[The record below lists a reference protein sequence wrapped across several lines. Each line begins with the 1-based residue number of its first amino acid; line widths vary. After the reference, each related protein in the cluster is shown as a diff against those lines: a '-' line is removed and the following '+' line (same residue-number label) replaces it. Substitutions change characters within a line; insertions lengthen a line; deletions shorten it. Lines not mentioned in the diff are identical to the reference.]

1 MLWLRSWMNRVKAI
15 GHIAVADVFKD
26 DTTHGDDILPYSVIY
41 SQMDLV
47 LSLDLKSMALRYDH
61 LRKSVEMLAI
71 GLMGQPTAQ
80 LTKSGY
86 AFTLA
91 GALDKCDLI
100 LDFFIGLF
108 GGGRRKFIIFF
119 TLSIRRR
126 RSGTWCF
133 SDVAIAVGDHRAWRR
148 SFS

>member
-100 LDFFIGLF
+100 LDFFIFLL
-108 GGGRRKFIIFF
+108 FF
-119 TLSIRRR
+119 TQLTWNCFFE
-126 RSGTWCF
+126 RS
-133 SDVAIAVGDHRAWRR
+133 
-148 SFS
+148 